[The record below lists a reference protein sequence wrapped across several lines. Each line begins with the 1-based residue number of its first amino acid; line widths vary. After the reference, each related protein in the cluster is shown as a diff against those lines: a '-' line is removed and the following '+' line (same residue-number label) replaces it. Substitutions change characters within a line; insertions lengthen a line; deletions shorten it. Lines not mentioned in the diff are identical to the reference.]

1 MQTGL
6 DVTDFSREHNSTDMQ
21 HKALTENSQP
31 HHCCLVFVAHFD
43 HKRKQFQAGLCTRT
57 AAAHTA
63 AESPAAEDSLAV
75 QEARRTAVEDMVT
88 NMAAEDT
95 EFLVDI
101 ARNQLQRSA
110 EDLLDCMAVVEVG
123 NSLQKLI

>member
-31 HHCCLVFVAHFD
+31 HHCCLVFVSHFD
-43 HKRKQFQAGLCTRT
+43 HKRKQFQAGLCRRT
-57 AAAHTA
+57 AA
-63 AESPAAEDSLAV
+63 
-75 QEARRTAVEDMVT
+75 AVEDMVM

>member
-1 MQTGL
+1 M
-6 DVTDFSREHNSTDMQ
+6 
-21 HKALTENSQP
+21 
-31 HHCCLVFVAHFD
+31 
-43 HKRKQFQAGLCTRT
+43 
-57 AAAHTA
+57 
-63 AESPAAEDSLAV
+63 
-75 QEARRTAVEDMVT
+75 

-123 NSLQKLI
+123 NSLQKLISEIIKRFVEEYFFLLRSLRMDSTHQSIVMYSFTADSAFYFLVKRFDWKLLRPEFSFLQGLP

>member
-1 MQTGL
+1 M
-6 DVTDFSREHNSTDMQ
+6 
-21 HKALTENSQP
+21 
-31 HHCCLVFVAHFD
+31 
-43 HKRKQFQAGLCTRT
+43 
-57 AAAHTA
+57 
-63 AESPAAEDSLAV
+63 
-75 QEARRTAVEDMVT
+75 